1 MSLNL
6 ALLII
11 LFVVLLCLGM
21 PVAFV
26 IGISGMAFFAAT
38 PELPFSIVVQ
48 RIVAQTQ
55 SYSFLAV
62 PFFIFAGGLMNES
75 GITTRILSFAQ
86 CITRRM
92 WGGTAQ
98 ISVVMSTMMGGVSGS
113 ATADAAMET
122 RLLAPEM
129 LRRGYSKGYIIS
141 VNSLTAMI
149 TATIP
154 PSLGLII
161 YGFVGDVSIG
171 RLFVAGIIPGILMM
185 AFLMATTAITC
196 RRKKYDPP
204 KADAPKLTAK
214 EFFVNLK
221 NSVWALL
228 FPIILIVGIRVGIC
242 TPSEAGAFC
251 IVYAVFIGV
260 FVYRELTWKS
270 FVSALRTALADTA
283 AVMLLITFSGPFSYA
298 VTYVKL
304 PQKLAALITGITT
317 QPQLMMIIILIWL
330 FILGMFLDSNVNFL
344 LLTPMFLPMVQQA
357 GFDPVHFGVLMATI
371 VTMGVFTP
379 PVGSAIYPVCSIID
393 CPVDEFTKEALPF
406 FLAIFL
412 EMLLLVFLPDVV
424 MFLPKLIY
432 GY

>member
-1 MSLNL
+1 MELNL
-6 ALLII
+6 LLLIVA
-11 LFVVLLCLGM
+11 FVVLLCLGM

-26 IGISGMAFFAAT
+26 IGAAGMAFFAAT
-38 PELPFSIVVQ
+38 PDLPFSIVAQ

-75 GITTRILSFAQ
+75 GITSRILKFAQ
-86 CITRRM
+86 TITRRM

-98 ISVVMSTMMGGVSGS
+98 ISVVMSTIMGGVSGS

-122 RLLAPEM
+122 RLLGPEM
-129 LRRGYSKGYIIS
+129 TKRGYSKGYIIA

-161 YGFVGDVSIG
+161 YGFVGEVSIG
-171 RLFVAGIIPGILMM
+171 RLFVAGIVPGILMM
-185 AFLMATTAITC
+185 IFLMVTTTITA
-196 RRKKYDPP
+196 KKRGY
-204 KADAPKLTAK
+204 DAPDPNAPKVTFK
-214 EFFVNLK
+214 ELAVGVK
-221 NSVWALL
+221 DSIWALL
-228 FPIILIVGIRVGIC
+228 FPVLLIVGIRVGIC

-251 IVYAVFIGV
+251 IVYAILIGV
-260 FVYRELTWKS
+260 LVYRELKFS
-270 FVSALRTALADTA
+270 RFVKCLSTAVMDTA

-298 VTYVKL
+298 VTYCRL
-304 PQKLAALITGITT
+304 PQSLATLIFGITS
-317 QPQLMMIIILIWL
+317 QPQLLVIIILIWL

-344 LLTPMFLPMVQQA
+344 LLTPMFLPMVTKV
-357 GFDPVHFGVLMATI
+357 GFDPVHFGILMATI

-379 PVGSAIYPVCSIID
+379 PVGSAIYPVCSIIN
-393 CPVDEFTKEALPF
+393 CPVDEYTKEALPF

-412 EMLLLVFLPDVV
+412 EMLLLVFCPDIV
-424 MFLPKLIY
+424 MFLPRLIY